1 MDKQNSAFRKYI
13 AQRAELIGAIRLPNN
28 TFKGNA
34 GTKVVSDIIFL
45 KKRESMTDIIP
56 DWVYLD
62 KNNDGITMNKYFVDN
77 PEMCLGKIEMTS
89 SRFGMDLTCT
99 PFDGIELKTLLNE
112 AIEKIN
118 GEISEYDVGD
128 IEEREQVIIK
138 ADPNI
143 KNFSY
148 TIIDGKVYYRENSIM
163 VEQDLPITTLNR
175 IRGMLELRECVRN
188 LIEIQS
194 NDLPDEEVKIEQQK
208 LNRMYDNFVRKYGLI
223 NSRGNRLAF
232 EDDSS
237 YYLLCSLEIMDGDGK
252 FVRKADMFTKRTIK
266 AYKEIKN
273 VDTANETL
281 IVSLS
286 EKASVDLDYMS
297 KLTNKSKEELT
308 HELEGLIYKLP
319 MENEKYVTSDEYL
332 SGNVREKLKLAETI
346 SKTQPEFERNVEAL
360 KKVIPK
366 DLSASEI
373 DISLGAT
380 WLPPKIIDNFMYE
393 LLDTP
398 SNEQSEIKTR
408 FSKNNSEWYITNKN
422 YDNTNVKVTRVYGT
436 RRINAY
442 SIIEKSL
449 NLKDVKIFDTIVEP
463 NGDKKR
469 EFNPKET
476 AIAQAKQE
484 QIKQEF
490 KDWIYKD
497 PSRREFLVRL
507 YNDSFNCIRPREYNG
522 SHLNFSGMNPEITLR
537 EHQRNAIAHILYGKN
552 TLLAH
557 EVGAGKTFEMVAGAM
572 ESKRL
577 GLCSKSIFVVPNHI
591 IEQFASEF
599 LQLYPSANILV
610 TTKKDFVASNR
621 KKFVSKIATGDF
633 DAVIIGHSQF
643 EKIPMSIKRQKE
655 LINKQISDIIDSI
668 SEAKR
673 NKAENFTIKQMEKTK
688 KNLEIKLNKLNSQA
702 RKDNVIVFEQLGI
715 DKMFVDEAH
724 NYKNLFLYTKM
735 HNVGG
740 ISQTDAQ
747 KSSDMF
753 MKCRYLDE
761 ITNSKGVVFATGTP
775 VSNSMVELYTMQR
788 YLQYD
793 DLVKMGLENFDNWA
807 SIFGETIQAMELSPE
822 ASGYRCKTRFA
833 KFHNLPEL
841 MALFKEVADIK
852 TADTLNL
859 PTPEVERHDIL
870 VKPSQIQKEMV
881 EKLGER
887 AEKIRDGKVDPKEDN
902 MLKITN
908 EGRKLALDQRI
919 MNNMLEDDENG
930 KVATCAKNVFEIWQK
945 TKEEKLTQLVFCDL
959 STPKQFEEQYDE
971 DENYVFTD
979 VYNDLRRKLVLKGIP
994 RQEIAFIHEANNETQ
1009 KRELFAK
1016 VKKGEI
1022 RVLIGSTSKMG
1033 AGTNVQDRLIAAHHI
1048 DTPFRPSD
1056 LIQRNGR
1063 IIRQGNRNAKVHI
1076 YTYVTEQTFD
1086 AYLFQM
1092 LERKQ
1097 KFISQ
1102 IMTSKTPD
1110 RVADDIDEQAL
1121 SYGEIKA
1128 LATGNKYILE
1138 KTQLDAEIVKL
1149 RMVKQSYQSQIYD
1162 LQDNIAINYPNKI
1175 KELQE
1180 NIKSLKEDKNVLK
1193 TNNKTN
1199 ADGFSAM
1206 IIKGKEYMEKEQ
1218 AGKAILE
1225 LCRSKKNPE
1234 LEEVGEYRG
1243 FKLELEFDSYKGE
1256 FALTMKNK
1264 YSYKI
1269 MLGDDIYGNITRIN
1283 NAFDGIENRILRAKS
1298 ELEDT
1303 EKQLENAKIEVQ
1315 KPFAQEEILKEK
1327 EKRLKELNVL
1337 LKIGEK
1343 DKQVLDST
1351 PDEEKENEV
1360 LEKEYNR

>member
-1 MDKQNSAFRKYI
+1 
-13 AQRAELIGAIRLPNN
+13 
-28 TFKGNA
+28 
-34 GTKVVSDIIFL
+34 
-45 KKRESMTDIIP
+45 
-56 DWVYLD
+56 
-62 KNNDGITMNKYFVDN
+62 
-77 PEMCLGKIEMTS
+77 
-89 SRFGMDLTCT
+89 
-99 PFDGIELKTLLNE
+99 
-112 AIEKIN
+112 
-118 GEISEYDVGD
+118 
-128 IEEREQVIIK
+128 
-138 ADPNI
+138 
-143 KNFSY
+143 
-148 TIIDGKVYYRENSIM
+148 
-163 VEQDLPITTLNR
+163 
-175 IRGMLELRECVRN
+175 
-188 LIEIQS
+188 
-194 NDLPDEEVKIEQQK
+194 
-208 LNRMYDNFVRKYGLI
+208 
-223 NSRGNRLAF
+223 
-232 EDDSS
+232 
-237 YYLLCSLEIMDGDGK
+237 
-252 FVRKADMFTKRTIK
+252 
-266 AYKEIKN
+266 
-273 VDTANETL
+273 
-281 IVSLS
+281 
-286 EKASVDLDYMS
+286 
-297 KLTNKSKEELT
+297 
-308 HELEGLIYKLP
+308 
-319 MENEKYVTSDEYL
+319 
-332 SGNVREKLKLAETI
+332 
-346 SKTQPEFERNVEAL
+346 
-360 KKVIPK
+360 
-366 DLSASEI
+366 
-373 DISLGAT
+373 
-380 WLPPKIIDNFMYE
+380 
-393 LLDTP
+393 
-398 SNEQSEIKTR
+398 
-408 FSKNNSEWYITNKN
+408 
-422 YDNTNVKVTRVYGT
+422 
-436 RRINAY
+436 
-442 SIIEKSL
+442 
-449 NLKDVKIFDTIVEP
+449 
-463 NGDKKR
+463 
-469 EFNPKET
+469 
-476 AIAQAKQE
+476 
-484 QIKQEF
+484 
-490 KDWIYKD
+490 
-497 PSRREFLVRL
+497 
-507 YNDSFNCIRPREYNG
+507 
-522 SHLNFSGMNPEITLR
+522 
-537 EHQRNAIAHILYGKN
+537 
-552 TLLAH
+552 
-557 EVGAGKTFEMVAGAM
+557 
-572 ESKRL
+572 
-577 GLCSKSIFVVPNHI
+577 
-591 IEQFASEF
+591 
-599 LQLYPSANILV
+599 
-610 TTKKDFVASNR
+610 
-621 KKFVSKIATGDF
+621 
-633 DAVIIGHSQF
+633 
-643 EKIPMSIKRQKE
+643 
-655 LINKQISDIIDSI
+655 
-668 SEAKR
+668 
-673 NKAENFTIKQMEKTK
+673 
-688 KNLEIKLNKLNSQA
+688 
-702 RKDNVIVFEQLGI
+702 
-715 DKMFVDEAH
+715 
-724 NYKNLFLYTKM
+724 
-735 HNVGG
+735 
-740 ISQTDAQ
+740 
-747 KSSDMF
+747 
-753 MKCRYLDE
+753 
-761 ITNSKGVVFATGTP
+761 
-775 VSNSMVELYTMQR
+775 
-788 YLQYD
+788 
-793 DLVKMGLENFDNWA
+793 
-807 SIFGETIQAMELSPE
+807 
-822 ASGYRCKTRFA
+822 
-833 KFHNLPEL
+833 
-841 MALFKEVADIK
+841 
-852 TADTLNL
+852 
-859 PTPEVERHDIL
+859 
-870 VKPSQIQKEMV
+870 
-881 EKLGER
+881 
-887 AEKIRDGKVDPKEDN
+887 
-902 MLKITN
+902 
-908 EGRKLALDQRI
+908 

>member
-1 MDKQNSAFRKYI
+1 
-13 AQRAELIGAIRLPNN
+13 
-28 TFKGNA
+28 
-34 GTKVVSDIIFL
+34 
-45 KKRESMTDIIP
+45 
-56 DWVYLD
+56 
-62 KNNDGITMNKYFVDN
+62 
-77 PEMCLGKIEMTS
+77 
-89 SRFGMDLTCT
+89 
-99 PFDGIELKTLLNE
+99 
-112 AIEKIN
+112 
-118 GEISEYDVGD
+118 
-128 IEEREQVIIK
+128 
-138 ADPNI
+138 
-143 KNFSY
+143 
-148 TIIDGKVYYRENSIM
+148 
-163 VEQDLPITTLNR
+163 
-175 IRGMLELRECVRN
+175 
-188 LIEIQS
+188 
-194 NDLPDEEVKIEQQK
+194 
-208 LNRMYDNFVRKYGLI
+208 
-223 NSRGNRLAF
+223 
-232 EDDSS
+232 
-237 YYLLCSLEIMDGDGK
+237 
-252 FVRKADMFTKRTIK
+252 
-266 AYKEIKN
+266 
-273 VDTANETL
+273 
-281 IVSLS
+281 
-286 EKASVDLDYMS
+286 
-297 KLTNKSKEELT
+297 
-308 HELEGLIYKLP
+308 
-319 MENEKYVTSDEYL
+319 
-332 SGNVREKLKLAETI
+332 
-346 SKTQPEFERNVEAL
+346 
-360 KKVIPK
+360 
-366 DLSASEI
+366 
-373 DISLGAT
+373 
-380 WLPPKIIDNFMYE
+380 
-393 LLDTP
+393 
-398 SNEQSEIKTR
+398 
-408 FSKNNSEWYITNKN
+408 
-422 YDNTNVKVTRVYGT
+422 
-436 RRINAY
+436 
-442 SIIEKSL
+442 
-449 NLKDVKIFDTIVEP
+449 
-463 NGDKKR
+463 
-469 EFNPKET
+469 
-476 AIAQAKQE
+476 
-484 QIKQEF
+484 
-490 KDWIYKD
+490 
-497 PSRREFLVRL
+497 
-507 YNDSFNCIRPREYNG
+507 
-522 SHLNFSGMNPEITLR
+522 MNPEITLR